1 LALFSAFGCW
11 FADMLVYPF
20 DTIATRIKAN
30 KKIFRSFNQEL
41 SYIFKK
47 EDVRSLYRGF
57 SSTFSCAF
65 VPSIVYFLVY
75 ENLNK
80 CAKEYLKTSHPETGK
95 LKYMLPLVT
104 GPFSEM
110 ISLLIYLPFDI
121 VRTRLQVNFKE
132 FDYKGITHGIR
143 YIIEREGLLRIYKS
157 SGLYMVNTCCYVGLQ
172 MWFYE
177 AMRSYL
183 LMNYHTK
190 DDNRLTLKESLM
202 TSVCVT
208 ATASVLV
215 NPLDVLF
222 TRYQIVDAKKEVL
235 SVKRIAKDLIKNEG
249 KKGFFKGTGAKVIGN
264 GTLAMVWLPI
274 YDYFKSRYGVDLY
287 D

>member
-1 LALFSAFGCW
+1 
-11 FADMLVYPF
+11 MLVYPF

-30 KKIFRSFNQEL
+30 KTVYRSFNQEL
-41 SYIFKK
+41 TYILKK
-47 EDVRSLYRGF
+47 EDFRSLYRGF

-65 VPSIVYFLVY
+65 VPSIVYFLIY

-80 CAKEYLKTSHPETGK
+80 IAKEHLNKYKESHPFYNK
-95 LKYMLPLVT
+95 LKYIMPLLT
-104 GPFSEM
+104 SPFAELV
-110 ISLLIYLPFDI
+110 SLLIYLPFDI

-143 YIIEREGLLRIYKS
+143 HIIEREGLLRLYKS
-157 SGLYMVNTCCYVGLQ
+157 SHLYLMNTCLFMGLQ

-183 LMNYHTK
+183 LLNYHTP
-190 DDNRLTLKESLM
+190 DNNRLSFPESIL
-202 TSVCVT
+202 TSIFVTST
-208 ATASVLV
+208 ATILV

-222 TRYQIVDAKKEVL
+222 TRYQIIDSKNEKL
-235 SVKRIAKDLIKNEG
+235 STIKIAKDLIRNEG
-249 KKGFFKGTGAKVIGN
+249 KKGFLKGVGAKVIGN
-264 GTLAMVWLPI
+264 ATVSMVWLPI
-274 YDYFKSRYGVDLY
+274 YDYFKSKYGVDLH